1 MNDPQIPNY
10 PVVHVTVRPDG
21 SAHVN
26 AAGDHQDYP
35 AGAVDETRE
44 RVLAY
49 AIAVATR
56 LGRGVRMT
64 TVDPD
69 GEWKLGVYPDGE
81 VLDLAPAPTKGRA
94 AAKVSTPRRAPA
106 AVMVGAPP
114 ALPPAPPKELPKEQ
128 PTVVLERTTEHTVV
142 APRVP
147 RQPRQPGTPVATLKF
162 STGETAVVGP
172 PAIIGRNPSGRATD
186 VAGAQLIVVA
196 DHGRTVSRMHA
207 DVAWA
212 GGKLTVTDRGSPNGT
227 SVTRP
232 GKGQFGL
239 TPGKPYEL
247 LDGDLLHIGPDV
259 SCTVAIATVNDGAAQ

>member
-1 MNDPQIPNY
+1 MNDPKIPNY
-10 PVVHVTVRPDG
+10 PVVHVTVQPDG

-26 AAGDHQDYP
+26 AAGDHQNYP
-35 AGAVDETRE
+35 AGDVDETRE

-81 VLDLAPAPTKGRA
+81 VVDLAPAPPKGRTTA
-94 AAKVSTPRRAPA
+94 QVS
-106 AVMVGAPP
+106 
-114 ALPPAPPKELPKEQ
+114 
-128 PTVVLERTTEHTVV
+128 TVVLERTTERTVI

-147 RQPRQPGTPVATLKF
+147 RQPRQPGTPVATLRF
-162 STGETAVVGP
+162 STGETAIIGP
-172 PAIIGRNPSGRATD
+172 PAIIGRNPSAHAAD
-186 VAGAQLIVVA
+186 AAGAQLIVVS
-196 DHGRTVSRMHA
+196 DRSRTVSRMHA
-207 DVAWA
+207 DVAWV
-212 GGKLTVTDRGSPNGT
+212 GGKLTVSDRGAGNGT
-227 SVTRP
+227 SITRP
-232 GKGQFGL
+232 AKGQFDL

-259 SCTVAIATVNDGAAQ
+259 NCTVTISLLHDGAAQ

>member
-1 MNDPQIPNY
+1 MNDPKIPNY
-10 PVVHVTVRPDG
+10 PVVHVTVQPDG

-26 AAGDHQDYP
+26 AAGDHQNYP
-35 AGAVDETRE
+35 ADDVDETRE

-64 TVDPD
+64 TADPD

-81 VLDLAPAPTKGRA
+81 VVDLAPTPTKGRIAPKSAPRPRA
-94 AAKVSTPRRAPA
+94 AAVLMSE
-106 AVMVGAPP
+106 PP
-114 ALPPAPPKELPKEQ
+114 ALPPVLLKES
-128 PTVVLERTTEHTVV
+128 PTVVLERTSERTVI

-162 STGETAVVGP
+162 STGETAIIGP
-172 PAIIGRNPSGRATD
+172 PAIIGRNPSAHAAD

-196 DHGRTVSRMHA
+196 DRGRTVSRMHA
-207 DVAWA
+207 DVAWV
-212 GGKLTVTDRGSPNGT
+212 GGKLTVSDRGAGNGT
-227 SVTRP
+227 SITRQAT
-232 GKGQFGL
+232 GQFDL

-247 LDGDLLHIGPDV
+247 HGGDLLHIGPDV
-259 SCTVAIATVNDGAAQ
+259 SCTVAIAFVQDGAAQ

>member
-10 PVVHVTVRPDG
+10 PVVHVTVRADG

-26 AAGDHQDYP
+26 AAGDHKDYP
-35 AGAVDETRE
+35 AGAVDATRE
-44 RVLAY
+44 QVLAY

-81 VLDLAPAPTKGRA
+81 VIDLAPVPAKGRA
-94 AAKVSTPRRAPA
+94 ASSTPRPRAS
-106 AVMVGAPP
+106 AVLVGDPP
-114 ALPPAPPKELPKEQ
+114 ALPPARPKES
-128 PTVVLERTTEHTVV
+128 PTVVLERTSERTVI

-162 STGETAVVGP
+162 STGETAIIGP
-172 PAIIGRNPSGRATD
+172 PAIIGRNPSAKAAD
-186 VAGAQLIVVA
+186 AAGAQLIVVA
-196 DHGRTVSRMHA
+196 DHSRTVSRMHA
-207 DVAWA
+207 DVAWI
-212 GGKLTVTDRGSPNGT
+212 GGKLTVSDRGAGNGT

-232 GKGQFGL
+232 AKGQFDL

-259 SCTVAIATVNDGAAQ
+259 DCTVSIAFVHDGAAQ

>member
-10 PVVHVTVRPDG
+10 PVVHVTVRADG

-26 AAGDHQDYP
+26 AAGDHKDYP
-35 AGAVDETRE
+35 AGALDATRE
-44 RVLAY
+44 QVLAY

-81 VLDLAPAPTKGRA
+81 VLDLAPAPPKGRT
-94 AAKVSTPRRAPA
+94 AAKVSTPRPPA
-106 AVMVGAPP
+106 VAVLVGEPP
-114 ALPPAPPKELPKEQ
+114 ALPSAPPKES
-128 PTVVLERTTEHTVV
+128 PTVVLERTTERTVI

-147 RQPRQPGTPVATLKF
+147 RQPRHPGTPVATLKF
-162 STGETAVVGP
+162 STGETAIIGP
-172 PAIIGRNPSGRATD
+172 PAIIGRNPSAHAAD
-186 VAGAQLIVVA
+186 AAGAQLIVVS
-196 DHGRTVSRMHA
+196 DRSRTVSRMHA
-207 DVAWA
+207 DVAWV
-212 GGKLTVTDRGSPNGT
+212 GGKLNVSDRGAGNGT
-227 SVTRP
+227 SITRQA
-232 GKGQFGL
+232 KGQFDL

-259 SCTVAIATVNDGAAQ
+259 SCTVAIAFVHDGAAQ

>member
-1 MNDPQIPNY
+1 MNDPKIPNY
-10 PVVHVTVRPDG
+10 PVVHVTVQPDG

-35 AGAVDETRE
+35 AGDVDETRE

-64 TVDPD
+64 TLDPD

-81 VLDLAPAPTKGRA
+81 VVDLAPAPAKGRA
-94 AAKVSTPRRAPA
+94 AVKVSTPRPRPV
-106 AVMVGAPP
+106 AVLVGEPP
-114 ALPPAPPKELPKEQ
+114 ASPAAPPKDL
-128 PTVVLERTTEHTVV
+128 PTVVLERTTERTVI

-147 RQPRQPGTPVATLKF
+147 RQTRQAGTRVATLKF
-162 STGETAVVGP
+162 STGETAIIGP
-172 PAIIGRNPSGRATD
+172 PAIIGRNPSAHAADT
-186 VAGAQLIVVA
+186 AGVQLIVVS
-196 DHGRTVSRMHA
+196 DHSRTVSRMHA

-212 GGKLTVTDRGSPNGT
+212 GGKLTVTDRGAGNGT
-227 SVTRP
+227 AVTRQA
-232 GKGQFGL
+232 KGHFDL

-259 SCTVAIATVNDGAAQ
+259 TCTVTLSLLHDGAAQ

>member
-1 MNDPQIPNY
+1 MNDPKIPNY
-10 PVVHVTVRPDG
+10 PVVHVTVQPDG

-35 AGAVDETRE
+35 AGDVDETRE

-81 VLDLAPAPTKGRA
+81 VVDLAPAPAKGRA
-94 AAKVSTPRRAPA
+94 AVKVSTPRPKPS
-106 AVMVGAPP
+106 AVLVGEPP
-114 ALPPAPPKELPKEQ
+114 ALPAAPPKDL
-128 PTVVLERTTEHTVV
+128 PTVVLERTTERTVI

-147 RQPRQPGTPVATLKF
+147 RQTRQAGTGVATLKF
-162 STGETAVVGP
+162 STGETAIIGP
-172 PAIIGRNPSGRATD
+172 PAIIGRNPSAHAADT
-186 VAGAQLIVVA
+186 AGVQLIVVS
-196 DHGRTVSRMHA
+196 DHSRTVSRMHA

-212 GGKLTVTDRGSPNGT
+212 GGKLTVTDRGAGNGT
-227 SVTRP
+227 AVTRQA
-232 GKGQFGL
+232 KGHFDL

-259 SCTVAIATVNDGAAQ
+259 TCTVTLSLLHDGAAQ

>member
-1 MNDPQIPNY
+1 MNDPKIPNY
-10 PVVHVTVRPDG
+10 PVVHVTVQADG

-26 AAGDHQDYP
+26 AAGDHQNYP
-35 AGAVDETRE
+35 AGDVDETRE

-81 VLDLAPAPTKGRA
+81 VVDLAPTPPKGRT
-94 AAKVSTPRRAPA
+94 AAKASTPRQSAG
-106 AVMVGAPP
+106 AVLVGEPP
-114 ALPPAPPKELPKEQ
+114 ALPPAPPKES
-128 PTVVLERTTEHTVV
+128 PTVVLERTTERTVI

-162 STGETAVVGP
+162 STGETAIIGP
-172 PAIIGRNPSGRATD
+172 PAIIGRNPSAHAAD
-186 VAGAQLIVVA
+186 AAGAQLIVVS
-196 DHGRTVSRMHA
+196 DRSRTVSRMHA
-207 DVAWA
+207 DVAWV
-212 GGKLTVTDRGSPNGT
+212 GGKLTVSDRGAGNGT
-227 SVTRP
+227 SITRP
-232 GKGQFGL
+232 AKGQFDL

-259 SCTVAIATVNDGAAQ
+259 TCAVAISYLQAETAQ

>member
-1 MNDPQIPNY
+1 MNDPKIPNY
-10 PVVHVTVRPDG
+10 PVVHVTVQPDG

-26 AAGDHQDYP
+26 AAGDHQNYP
-35 AGAVDETRE
+35 AGDVHATRE

-81 VLDLAPAPTKGRA
+81 VVDLAPVP
-94 AAKVSTPRRAPA
+94 AKARGTARVNSPQPKPA
-106 AVMVGAPP
+106 ARTVGAPP
-114 ALPPAPPKELPKEQ
+114 ALPPPTPKEL
-128 PTVVLERTTEHTVV
+128 PTVVLERMTEHTVI

-147 RQPRQPGTPVATLKF
+147 RQRQQPGTPVATLKF
-162 STGETAVVGP
+162 STGETAIIGP
-172 PAIIGRNPSGRATD
+172 PAIIGRNPSAHAAD
-186 VAGAQLIVVA
+186 MAGVQLVVVS
-196 DHGRTVSRMHA
+196 DHSRTVSRMHA

-212 GGKLTVTDRGSPNGT
+212 GGKLTVTDRGAGNGT
-227 SVTRP
+227 SVTRKA
-232 GKGQFGL
+232 KGPFEL

-259 SCTVAIATVNDGAAQ
+259 TCTVTLSLLHDGASQ